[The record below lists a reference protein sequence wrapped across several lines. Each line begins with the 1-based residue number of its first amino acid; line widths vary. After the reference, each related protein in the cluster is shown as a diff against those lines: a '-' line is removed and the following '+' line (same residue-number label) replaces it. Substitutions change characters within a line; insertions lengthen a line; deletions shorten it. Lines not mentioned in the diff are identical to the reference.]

1 MTLTNFV
8 VACSQYDESADK
20 DPKKPARTYILSS
33 LISMLIVIF
42 LIATFL
48 SDIQNLYF
56 FATTSAPQLLEE
68 IAFPACKSRLSKNLK
83 LCSFNFFLIIFNVK
97 YLIL

>member
-20 DPKKPARTYILSS
+20 DPSANDPKKPARTYILSS

-42 LIATFL
+42 LIATFG
-48 SDIQNLYF
+48 
-56 FATTSAPQLLEE
+56 
-68 IAFPACKSRLSKNLK
+68 K
-83 LCSFNFFLIIFNVK
+83 FLWNGYAVK
-97 YLIL
+97 YLTFCRPVNGPVDIIALSMLAKLILG

>member
-42 LIATFL
+42 LIATFG
-48 SDIQNLYF
+48 
-56 FATTSAPQLLEE
+56 
-68 IAFPACKSRLSKNLK
+68 K
-83 LCSFNFFLIIFNVK
+83 FLWNGYAVK
-97 YLIL
+97 YLTFCRPVNGPVDIIALSMLAKLILG

>member
-8 VACSQYDESADK
+8 VACSQYDKPADN

-42 LIATFL
+42 LIA
-48 SDIQNLYF
+48 
-56 FATTSAPQLLEE
+56 
-68 IAFPACKSRLSKNLK
+68 
-83 LCSFNFFLIIFNVK
+83 
-97 YLIL
+97 

>member
-42 LIATFL
+42 LIATFG
-48 SDIQNLYF
+48 
-56 FATTSAPQLLEE
+56 
-68 IAFPACKSRLSKNLK
+68 K
-83 LCSFNFFLIIFNVK
+83 FLWNGYAV
-97 YLIL
+97 